1 RPKTQC
7 EQHRDSLQRGDGS
20 PPIGAYVPQCDEQG
34 QYRQQQCHGSTG
46 HCWCVD
52 SRGQERQ
59 GTRTPPGTSPY
70 NCDAPERP
78 KTQCE
83 QHRDSLQRGDGSPP
97 VGAYVPQC
105 DDQGQYRPQQCH
117 GSTGHC
123 WCVDSRGQER
133 QGTRT
138 PPGSP
143 RFNCDA
149 PGKYIYSMEFKFKD
163 HNISLNRLGR
173 VGYGW

>member
-1 RPKTQC
+1 LAIR
-7 EQHRDSLQRGDGS
+7 LVALLGS
-20 PPIGAYVPQCDEQG
+20 KAVSIL
-34 QYRQQQCHGSTG
+34 
-46 HCWCVD
+46 
-52 SRGQERQ
+52 
-59 GTRTPPGTSPY
+59 
-70 NCDAPERP
+70 RP

-97 VGAYVPQC
+97 VGAHVPQC

-149 PGKYIYSMEFKFKD
+149 PGKYTTHK
-163 HNISLNRLGR
+163 
-173 VGYGW
+173 VGIG